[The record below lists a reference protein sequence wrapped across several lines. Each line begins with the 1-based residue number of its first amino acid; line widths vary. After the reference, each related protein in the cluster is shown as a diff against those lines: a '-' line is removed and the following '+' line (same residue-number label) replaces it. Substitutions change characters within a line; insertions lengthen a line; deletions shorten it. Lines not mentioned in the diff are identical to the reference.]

1 MKKIALITFH
11 ASHNNGSML
20 QALALQRALMAR
32 NCMVKIIDF
41 SNDGQR
47 NFYAPL
53 PIAHNWKQ
61 QIKKIIWMTN
71 LKELKKQ
78 FNAYSEFSQK
88 YFILT
93 EKKYSNTSD
102 LIELEEEYDAFIT
115 GSDQVWN
122 IKCIDADD
130 AYFLSFVKNKPRYAY
145 AVSMGANN
153 AFAIKEN
160 NKYVQYIS
168 RFNRISVREN
178 NAQKWIKEATGK
190 LVPIC
195 LDPTML
201 FNANEWESIIAIN
214 KGPIIKD
221 KYIFYYCFGISEE
234 IQCFLQRISK
244 KTGLPV
250 YFIEAKEWTLKAC
263 WRHGIKL
270 VREYGPDVYLNIVKY
285 ANLFITSSF
294 HGTAFG
300 TIYKKNFWYI
310 RSKDSESSMDD
321 RATTFLSQL
330 GLMSRYKTIEELE
343 GLDLYKKINYTDVE
357 NNLNVLRGT
366 SNEFLDLIVKE
377 I

>member
-1 MKKIALITFH
+1 
-11 ASHNNGSML
+11 
-20 QALALQRALMAR
+20 
-32 NCMVKIIDF
+32 
-41 SNDGQR
+41 
-47 NFYAPL
+47 
-53 PIAHNWKQ
+53 
-61 QIKKIIWMTN
+61 
-71 LKELKKQ
+71 
-78 FNAYSEFSQK
+78 
-88 YFILT
+88 
-93 EKKYSNTSD
+93 
-102 LIELEEEYDAFIT
+102 
-115 GSDQVWN
+115 
-122 IKCIDADD
+122 
-130 AYFLSFVKNKPRYAY
+130 
-145 AVSMGANN
+145 
-153 AFAIKEN
+153 
-160 NKYVQYIS
+160 
-168 RFNRISVREN
+168 
-178 NAQKWIKEATGK
+178 
-190 LVPIC
+190 
-195 LDPTML
+195 ML

>member
-1 MKKIALITFH
+1 
-11 ASHNNGSML
+11 
-20 QALALQRALMAR
+20 
-32 NCMVKIIDF
+32 
-41 SNDGQR
+41 
-47 NFYAPL
+47 
-53 PIAHNWKQ
+53 
-61 QIKKIIWMTN
+61 MTN

-195 LDPTML
+195 LD
-201 FNANEWESIIAIN
+201 
-214 KGPIIKD
+214 
-221 KYIFYYCFGISEE
+221 
-234 IQCFLQRISK
+234 QRCFLMQTNGK
-244 KTGLPV
+244 
-250 YFIEAKEWTLKAC
+250 
-263 WRHGIKL
+263 
-270 VREYGPDVYLNIVKY
+270 
-285 ANLFITSSF
+285 
-294 HGTAFG
+294 
-300 TIYKKNFWYI
+300 
-310 RSKDSESSMDD
+310 
-321 RATTFLSQL
+321 
-330 GLMSRYKTIEELE
+330 
-343 GLDLYKKINYTDVE
+343 
-357 NNLNVLRGT
+357 VL
-366 SNEFLDLIVKE
+366 LQ
-377 I
+377 